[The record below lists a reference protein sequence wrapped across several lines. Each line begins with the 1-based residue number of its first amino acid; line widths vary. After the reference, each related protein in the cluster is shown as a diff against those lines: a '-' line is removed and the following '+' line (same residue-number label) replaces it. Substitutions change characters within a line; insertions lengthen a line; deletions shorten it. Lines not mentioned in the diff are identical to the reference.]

1 MIIKSVALY
10 FHEFS
15 VCLTHFHK
23 KKDLSRIVWV
33 DPFYKLKK
41 MYISNIVIRV
51 IILMIA

>member
-15 VCLTHFHK
+15 VCLTHHN

-33 DPFYKLKK
+33 DPFYQLKK
-41 MYISNIVIRV
+41 MYIFNIVIRV